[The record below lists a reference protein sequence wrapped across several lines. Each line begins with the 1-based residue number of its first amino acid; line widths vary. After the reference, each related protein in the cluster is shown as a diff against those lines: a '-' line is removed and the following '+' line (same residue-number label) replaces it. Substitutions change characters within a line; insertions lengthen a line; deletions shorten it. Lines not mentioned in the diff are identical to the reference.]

1 MRANRSIRFIMPAFV
16 CFSCASA
23 AGCFDIDDYI
33 HINREDPTKGGETND
48 GGKTDGDSSDPFDG
62 GDSDSENKHNGGS
75 GGLIENPDKDA
86 ETGGK
91 IEDPAVLSIETLA
104 PARGSVRG
112 GYEIRVIGTALS
124 DGGALWFGQ
133 TQSPRLRYVHSQV
146 VRAAVPP
153 GRAGCVDVAWE
164 QDGARIELP
173 QAFCYEDDLSV
184 TKIEPSAA
192 VGGETVPVAV
202 YGAGFD
208 AQTRIAFVLQN
219 DSGDAAQTGAVAR
232 RLYDLRLVSDEKIAG
247 ELPDLPPGV
256 YDVIA
261 AGTRGAAAARAQL
274 TVVPKLSVAQ
284 ISPSYAEIGQKTD
297 FVISGTGFGGKT
309 RVKIGAETVGAAI
322 AGDGKMTVSYA
333 GAEKGCRDVLIYD
346 DYSQQRLDCAIY
358 IADDDDSGKIL
369 SVAPDVGS
377 TLGGDVVTVSGV
389 RLANAGDAFFGDA
402 AAKTLARNADAWT
415 IAAPPHAEGAAD
427 VAIASSILKNAYA
440 YVQYPTLQSA
450 VPAAGSKSTAVTLTG
465 TGFSD
470 GLRVFFGSREAASVS
485 VQSPTQAQ
493 AVAPDGDGTVALK
506 LVQNRAEVQSDL
518 SFAYGRNVEIVGQST
533 QEAVTSGGTSVAIY
547 GSGFGADLVL
557 RVGGQETP
565 HALISALEMRF
576 VAPPREAGAADI
588 ELICPENPQA
598 PCAKTSI
605 EYFDPKTNMTGA
617 SGGGI
622 DGSIYVSVFEAKT
635 GDPIENATVYIGTDE
650 NGLSEATDA
659 AGRVLFEDPGLKG
672 SQIVIACAE
681 NHACNSM
688 QPVNARYITLYLE
701 KWSSGAGASEEI
713 TPPPPTPDDGGTIN
727 PIDITIPYTPKP
739 AYFTGTVGD
748 FGKVDLETNPNHI
761 RAGLVMQSALS
772 AYRYPYQ
779 DDDVY
784 LLTEPGQ
791 TYKIRARSG
800 EAAVALLCGIYN
812 TETKSFAPRYLGIKR
827 HLMASDGAVI
837 ENHLDCDL
845 PLTQNLR
852 VKLLNAPLKSGPN
865 IVNAS
870 AFLNLGSDGYIGGFM
885 NGVSQT
891 DLVVLTGLPPL
902 NGAIDDADFTL
913 QVGAYTNGHYPATIF
928 SAENIV
934 HTSETLEVGPA
945 VPIPVFATQSETDIF
960 ASGIVE
966 WRVEYPQNVDYY
978 VVIMRMYS
986 SSQSGDVVFQAYLP
1000 GSATSVELPPALQWP
1015 SDNSGQLYIQLY
1027 AYKSVRSGFDFDI
1040 FTTSELRYN
1049 YVHSSAYATLAV
1061 SQRSAVQTTP

>member
-1 MRANRSIRFIMPAFV
+1 MRANRSIRFLMPAFV

-33 HINREDPTKGGETND
+33 HINREDPNNGGQTND
-48 GGKTDGDSSDPFDG
+48 GGTTDGDSPSNPFDG

-75 GGLIENPDKDA
+75 GGLIENPGKDD

-91 IEDPAVLSIETLA
+91 IEEPAVLSIESLS
-104 PARGSVRG
+104 PSRGSVRG

-124 DGGALWFGQ
+124 DGGTLYFGQ
-133 TQSPRLRYVHSQV
+133 TQSPQLRYVHSQA
-146 VRAAVPP
+146 VRATVPP

-164 QDGARIELP
+164 QDGTRIELP

-192 VGGETVPVAV
+192 VRGESVPVAV
-202 YGAGFD
+202 YGTGFD
-208 AQTRIAFVLQN
+208 AQTRIAFVLTN
-219 DSGDAAQTGAVAR
+219 DSGDAAQIDAGAM
-232 RLYDLRLVSDEKIAG
+232 RLYDLRRVSDEKIVG
-247 ELPDLPPGV
+247 ELPDLPPGI

-261 AGTRGAAAARAQL
+261 AGTRGAAAARAQIS
-274 TVVPKLSVAQ
+274 VVAKLSVAQ

-297 FVISGTGFGGKT
+297 FVLSGSGFGANT

-322 AGDGKMTVSYA
+322 AGDGEMTVSYA
-333 GAEKGCRDVLIYD
+333 GTQKGCRDVLIYD
-346 DYSQQRLDCAIY
+346 DYSQQRIDCAIY
-358 IADDDDSGKIL
+358 IADDKDSGKIL

-377 TLGGDVVTVSGV
+377 TIGGDAVTVSGV
-389 RLANAGDAFFGDA
+389 RLPNAGDAFLGDVS
-402 AAKTLARNADAWT
+402 AKVIARTPSAWT
-415 IAAPPHAEGAAD
+415 IAAPPHEEGAAD
-427 VAIASSILKNAYA
+427 VAIASSILKNAYTYA
-440 YVQYPTLQSA
+440 QYPTLKSA
-450 VPAAGSKSTAVTLTG
+450 VPAAGSKSAAVTLTG

-470 GLRVFFGSREAASVS
+470 GLRVFFGTREAASVS

-506 LVQNRAEVQSDL
+506 LVQDRAEVLSDL
-518 SFAYGRNVEIVGQST
+518 TFAYERNVEIVGQST

-547 GSGFGADLVL
+547 GSGFGGDLVL

-565 HALISALEMRF
+565 YALISALELRF

-588 ELICPENPQA
+588 EIICPENPQT
-598 PCAKTSI
+598 PCAKASI

-617 SGGGI
+617 SGGSI
-622 DGSIYVSVFEAKT
+622 DGSIYVSDFEAKT
-635 GDPIENATVYIGTDE
+635 GNPIEHATVYIGTDE
-650 NGLSEATDA
+650 NGLSETTDA
-659 AGRVLFEDPGLKG
+659 GGRVLLEDPRLKG
-672 SQIVIACAE
+672 SQIVIACAD
-681 NHACNSM
+681 NYACNSM

-701 KWSSGAGASEEI
+701 KWSSGAGSSEE
-713 TPPPPTPDDGGTIN
+713 TAPPPTPDGGGTIN

-761 RAGLVMQSALS
+761 RAGIVMQSALS

-800 EAAVALLCGIYN
+800 EVAIALLCGIYN
-812 TETKSFAPRYLGIKR
+812 AETKLFVPRYLGIKR
-827 HLMASDGAVI
+827 RIMVSDGAVI

-891 DLVVLTGLPPL
+891 DLVVLAGLPPL

-928 SAENIV
+928 SAENVV

-945 VPIPVFATQSETDIF
+945 VPIPVFLTQSATDVF
-960 ASGIVE
+960 ASGVVE

-1049 YVHSSAYATLAV
+1049 YVHSSAYATLTV